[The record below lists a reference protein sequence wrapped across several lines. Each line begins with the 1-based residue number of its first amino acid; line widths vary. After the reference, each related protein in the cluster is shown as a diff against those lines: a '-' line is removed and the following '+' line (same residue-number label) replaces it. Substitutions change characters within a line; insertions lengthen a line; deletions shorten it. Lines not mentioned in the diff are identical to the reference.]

1 MTDQGEGVRITYRFV
16 LPDGTAEQFVV
27 PVGPDAVQAEGSA
40 VGGEPDW
47 TRLEFEQCGHCPLT
61 AGESPVCPV
70 ARALAPVAGR
80 FESLVSH
87 DELQLEVV
95 QGDRSLKQ
103 KVSTQQAL
111 SSFLGLLIATS
122 GCPHTLFLRPMARFH
137 QPLAGELETVYRSAS
152 MYMLGEYFR
161 SCEGETP
168 DLAMQGLGDLYAAL
182 HQLNEGMVRRLRA
195 ASRTDS
201 TLNAVVILDLY
212 TLLLPEALAGSLDE
226 IAPYFSAY
234 VAYKRLN

>member
-1 MTDQGEGVRITYRFV
+1 MTDQDGDVRITYRFV

-27 PVGPDAVQAEGSA
+27 PVGSDAAAIEGSPDAG
-40 VGGEPDW
+40 PDW
-47 TRLEFEQCGHCPLT
+47 IRLEFEQCRHCPLT
-61 AGESPVCPV
+61 VGESPICPV

-80 FESLVSH
+80 FETLVSH
-87 DELQLEVV
+87 DELHLEVI
-95 QGDRSLKQ
+95 QGDRSLRQ
-103 KVSTQQAL
+103 TVSTQQAL
-111 SSFLGLLIATS
+111 SSLFGLLIATS

-161 SCEGETP
+161 SAEGEAP
-168 DLAMQGLGDLYAAL
+168 DMAMQGLADLYAAL
-182 HQLNEGMVRRLRA
+182 HEVNEGIVRRLRA

-201 TLNAVVILDLY
+201 TLNAIIILDLY
-212 TLLLPEALAGSLDE
+212 TLLLPDALAGSLDE